1 MQGGFGVA
9 GFGEGFA
16 CGFDFV
22 GFVGEDVAY
31 VEFYSFFVFA
41 AEDVEAYTVGDRF

>member
-16 CGFDFV
+16 CGFDFTW
-22 GFVGEDVAY
+22 FVGEGVADVK
-31 VEFYSFFVFA
+31 FYGFFVFA
-41 AEDVEAYTVGDRF
+41 AEDVETDAVGDRF

>member
-22 GFVGEDVAY
+22 WFVGEGVAY
-31 VEFYSFFVFA
+31 VELYSFFVFA
-41 AEDVEAYTVGDRF
+41 AEDVETDAVGDRF